1 MGIIS
6 CFTWGALR
14 LIRVPFRSPEVAKA
28 SEASSTVH
36 SPTDLHIA
44 PHTSAGEQH
53 SARLWSSRNVGTLK
67 PSKHCYRKKY
77 EKIQLCFDD
86 LADADQNGRTNFGG
100 FGCGL
105 GRQRLRLST
114 RFQKEAFQW
123 LLFLQSVSKQF
134 PQLRKVL

>member
-6 CFTWGALR
+6 CFIWGALR

-77 EKIQLCFDD
+77 KEF
-86 LADADQNGRTNFGG
+86 NFALTIWLMLSRMEGQILE
-100 FGCGL
+100 GL
-105 GRQRLRLST
+105 GAGWADS
-114 RFQKEAFQW
+114 A
-123 LLFLQSVSKQF
+123 
-134 PQLRKVL
+134 